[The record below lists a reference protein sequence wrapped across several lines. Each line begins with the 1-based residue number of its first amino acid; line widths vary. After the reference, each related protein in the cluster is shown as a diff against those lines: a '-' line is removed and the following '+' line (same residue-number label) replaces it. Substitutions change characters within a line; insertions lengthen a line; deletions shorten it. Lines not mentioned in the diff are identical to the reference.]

1 MAIIQAISFMIGM
14 GSGTHVSQALGA
26 GNKKKADTYASTAFF
41 TAFIAG
47 IILAFF
53 SLTHIDF
60 IIRFLGSTE
69 TIAPYAKD
77 YATYIFYA
85 MPFMMCS
92 FVMNNL
98 LRFGA
103 DDVRH
108 GRHHHRRHS
117 QHGATRF
124 SFRPEHGHGGRG
136 AGDGALFRSQ
146 LHHPAGHVQHQGR
159 RAFHQIFKL
168 PSLQIYGSICYNG
181 IPSRPPG
188 HRERLHHPAQQRGGR
203 VRRRG
208 AAMSIVSRYTMFI
221 NSSVIGFGQG
231 FQPVCGFS
239 YGAGI

>member
-1 MAIIQAISFMIGM
+1 MIGM

-60 IIRFLGSTE
+60 IVRFLGSTE

-98 LRFGA
+98 LRFEGLTMYGMVGITTGGILNMVLDPILIFA
-103 DDVRH
+103 LNM
-108 GRHHHRRHS
+108 GT
-117 QHGATRF
+117 A
-124 SFRPEHGHGGRG
+124 GRG
-136 AGDGALFRSQ
+136 AGDGALSGGQ

-168 PSLQIYGSICYNG
+168 QAQ
-181 IPSRPPG
+181 
-188 HRERLHHPAQQRGGR
+188 PANLRQHLL
-203 VRRRG
+203 
-208 AAMSIVSRYTMFI
+208 
-221 NSSVIGFGQG
+221 
-231 FQPVCGFS
+231 
-239 YGAGI
+239 